1 VADDVNLDLRR
12 RERLGLDEAVLCES
26 KSAAQIIAICD
37 EAAAGGFP
45 LLLTRLD
52 SEKVAELP
60 GRLRGALDLDPVS
73 RTAFFGEVAP
83 VAAPTEATVAVV
95 TGGTSD
101 APVAREAIRTLA
113 YYGRSCIH
121 IPDAGVAGLWRLLDR
136 VEDLAEAR
144 VVIVVAG
151 MEGALATVVAGL
163 VPGAVIA
170 VPTSVGYGVANG
182 GTTALHAALT
192 SCAPGL
198 VAVNVDNGFGAACAA
213 IRMLGDRSDRS

>member
-1 VADDVNLDLRR
+1 MGEDVNLDLRR
-12 RERLGLDEAVLCES
+12 RERVGLDEAVLCES
-26 KSAAQIIAICD
+26 KSAAQVVAICE
-37 EAAAGGFP
+37 EAREGGFP

-52 SEKVAELP
+52 PEKADAFPDHL
-60 GRLRGALDLDPVS
+60 GGDLDFDPVS
-73 RTAFFGEVAP
+73 RTAFYGEVAP
-83 VAAPTEATVAVV
+83 AVGAGEVAVV

-113 YYGRSCIH
+113 YYGRPCSH
-121 IPDAGVAGLWRLLDR
+121 VADAGVAGLWRLLDR
-136 VEDLAEAR
+136 VEHLAQAR

-170 VPTSVGYGVANG
+170 VPTSVGYGVANA

-198 VAVNVDNGFGAACAA
+198 VAVNIDNGFGAACAA
-213 IRMLGDRSDRS
+213 IRMLGDHTSRPR